1 MSANYNGLREEA
13 ARQIKRQ
20 IAELEERTKN
30 LNLFLEAFEGD
41 PETCPDVL
49 PEFDA
54 VENYGDEQNCPALI
68 TIMWEWPHVQSES
81 HWSG

>member
-30 LNLFLEAFEGD
+30 LNPGNVQGREG
-41 PETCPDVL
+41 L
-49 PEFDA
+49 PK
-54 VENYGDEQNCPALI
+54 
-68 TIMWEWPHVQSES
+68 TI
-81 HWSG
+81 SGSASVN